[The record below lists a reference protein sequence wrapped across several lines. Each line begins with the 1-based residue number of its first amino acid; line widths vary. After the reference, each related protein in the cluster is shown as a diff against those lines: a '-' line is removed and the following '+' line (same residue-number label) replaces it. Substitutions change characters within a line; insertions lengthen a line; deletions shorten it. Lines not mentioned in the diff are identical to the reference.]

1 MELRGQCA
9 VGSLRT
15 PCSMSWEFKLL
26 SLVAS
31 ALRGR
36 AASADHVKFT
46 LSHIAWTTMYFVCA
60 IRHMCTNAWVDWWTP
75 EGAECPALPT
85 MLQVIPG
92 HGHSGNLKQ
101 DQQP

>member
-1 MELRGQCA
+1 
-9 VGSLRT
+9 
-15 PCSMSWEFKLL
+15 MSWEFKPL